1 MKIEIIGINTING
14 LKLKKK
20 VIEIANCIDGK
31 ITINLIEEYNIP
43 NLPLLYINNKLITQG
58 NVPPKKE
65 IVKYLKNNYKE

>member
-20 VIEIANCIDGK
+20 VIEIANYIDGK

-43 NLPLLYINNKLITQG
+43 NLPLLYINNKLISQG